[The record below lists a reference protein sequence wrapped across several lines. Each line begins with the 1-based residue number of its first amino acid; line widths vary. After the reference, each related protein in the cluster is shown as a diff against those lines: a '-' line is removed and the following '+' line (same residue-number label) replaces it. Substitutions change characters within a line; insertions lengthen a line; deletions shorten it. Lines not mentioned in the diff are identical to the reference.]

1 MKPSTKTATPPSA
14 QKASRISFGTF
25 SWCLLLIFSTSPFQI
40 HSVSVIRTTTPL
52 LWSAVLLGFAFIAS
66 LLCGL
71 HMMLQRHLG
80 FQPVFY
86 RCSCIL
92 SVSLSVTRRS
102 LMISLSRW
110 RSSSRSCLTRRSLW
124 LKHTLHKSSKWLAVQ
139 VSPGCSTLK
148 QLVTQSYLKMTASN
162 SKFLSW
168 FVWSSWSTSSSST
181 TDSRPEEPSVRP
193 TFSNTSFSCSW
204 SSSST
209 TRTRSAPCL
218 LEKRRSQ
225 KRIQ

>member
-1 MKPSTKTATPPSA
+1 MKPSTKTAIPPSV

-25 SWCLLLIFSTSPFQI
+25 SWCLLLIFSTLQFQI
-40 HSVSVIRTTTPL
+40 HLASVIRTTTL
-52 LWSAVLLGFAFIAS
+52 LPWSAVSLGSVFIAS

-71 HMMLQRHLG
+71 RMTLRRHLG
-80 FQPVFY
+80 SQPVFY
-86 RCSCIL
+86 RCSCIR

-102 LMISLSRW
+102 LMILLSRW

-124 LKHTLHKSSKWLAVQ
+124 LKHTLHKSSKWLVVL

-148 QLVTQSYLKMTASN
+148 QLVTQSYLKMTASS

-181 TDSRPEEPSVRP
+181 TDSRPEEPSVKP

-225 KRIQ
+225 RRI